1 MYCRS
6 VPFCAGILSI
16 GMEMSSKS
24 GGIGTGMSPNIA
36 YLAQSRATRATMG
49 IAGNGSPLQSIVS
62 MTRVRSSPVTV
73 TVPDPP
79 PLPAWTSMWVA
90 TPSKSG
96 WGVPSRV
103 TTSRIRSGGVTVDTL
118 FPAAMR
124 KIVLSADFAENW
136 NVSWKPLGLPAA
148 VVTWTWSSAS
158 MTTRGAGIGT
168 IGPMRRVIWI
178 PLASIGHSRNAFGQG
193 DAEHAARDLDQLV
206 RPHRAIGV
214 ADPPELQGVAQVARR
229 ELVQPLAG
237 RDPVLLEQGE
247 ALGRRH
253 EAPAHVGDD
262 GPIGKPELRGLDP

>member
-1 MYCRS
+1 
-6 VPFCAGILSI
+6 
-16 GMEMSSKS
+16 
-24 GGIGTGMSPNIA
+24 
-36 YLAQSRATRATMG
+36 
-49 IAGNGSPLQSIVS
+49 
-62 MTRVRSSPVTV
+62 
-73 TVPDPP
+73 
-79 PLPAWTSMWVA
+79 
-90 TPSKSG
+90 
-96 WGVPSRV
+96 
-103 TTSRIRSGGVTVDTL
+103 
-118 FPAAMR
+118 AAMR

-214 ADPPELQGVAQVARR
+214 ADPPELQWVAQVARR

-237 RDPVLLEQGE
+237 RDPMLLEQRE
-247 ALGRRH
+247 ALRRRH
-253 EAPAHVGDD
+253 EAPAHVRDI
-262 GPIGKPELRGLDP
+262 GPVGKPELRGLDPVVAAARGEERDLDRVRLEKCLDRIHQPIPPMPSAVKDPGVAFDASCSLVCR